1 MFGETSRQTSGDHL
15 RAGTFHL
22 AWIVVLPVGLAV
34 WVTVCAASPAQGTV
48 VTGSAGG
55 IDAGSE
61 ASDGGPATDGE
72 RRRNDR
78 RATDAGG
85 SVDGGAGQGVD
96 GVSTVV
102 VDVRTDTPDARVP
115 SDTGT
120 PSRPV
125 PAPPGVSSVGAAPE
139 RKSDDDA
146 GERRKLPLLGLGI
159 DLGVSGVLPD
169 AGLLLALRP
178 YRWAHG
184 QLGPGY
190 NGIALGIRGGVTL
203 ISPIAFP
210 LSVTL
215 EGGHYFEGDAN
226 RVVHWF
232 NSETKSVASLRHFS
246 YDYLNL
252 LGGLVIEGRRFSF
265 YVRGGVT
272 WMRSTVANLGQSVNE
287 AAQVDLQAADL
298 KIHYRGPSAKLG
310 LIVFP

>member
-1 MFGETSRQTSGDHL
+1 MFRATSWQTSGDHL
-15 RAGTFHL
+15 RAGTSHL
-22 AWIVVLPVGLAV
+22 AWIAVLPVGLAV

-48 VTGSAGG
+48 AAGSAGG

-61 ASDGGPATDGE
+61 ATDGGPASDGE
-72 RRRNDR
+72 RRRNDK
-78 RATDAGG
+78 RAADAVG
-85 SVDGGAGQGVD
+85 SGDGGAGQGVD
-96 GVSTVV
+96 GVSI
-102 VDVRTDTPDARVP
+102 VDVRTDTPDAGVP
-115 SDTGT
+115 SDTSTT

-125 PAPPGVSSVGAAPE
+125 PVPPSVSSVGAAPE

-146 GERRKLPLLGLGI
+146 RGRRKLPLLGLGI
-159 DLGVSGVLPD
+159 DLGVSGLLPD

-265 YVRGGVT
+265 YFRGGVT
-272 WMRSTVANLGQSVNE
+272 WMRSTVTNLGQSVNE
-287 AAQVDLQAADL
+287 AAQLDLQAADL